1 MRRSLINSKKS
12 SQKMNRIRWTLSAQ
26 ADLEEIIEYIAQDSI
41 SVAMTTMSQI
51 QEEVGRLKEFAR
63 QGRIVPELE
72 RIGVTTYRELIFHPW
87 RLLHRSERER
97 VYIIAVI
104 DGRRNVE
111 DVLLRRNIR

>member
-1 MRRSLINSKKS
+1 M
-12 SQKMNRIRWTLSAQ
+12 SAQ
-26 ADLEEIIEYIAQDSI
+26 ADLEEIIEYIAQDSVQ
-41 SVAMTTMSQI
+41 VAMTKTSQM
-51 QEEVGRLKEFAR
+51 QEEVSRLKKFAK

-72 RIGVTTYRELIFHPW
+72 RIGVTIYRELIFHPW